1 MTSESKY
8 LMKEE
13 INELFKGMTQK
24 LPLNLLCGL
33 GVGLLTQLLVGLP
46 EFNSGVGTSDKLL
59 YMVLNQNPI
68 LFWISFSVGFL
79 WSNSLIKEMQKI
91 TLRKLII
98 RLPLILVWIIAIL
111 LSSTEL

>member
-1 MTSESKY
+1 
-8 LMKEE
+8 MKEE
-13 INELFKGMTQK
+13 INELFRGMTEK
-24 LPLNLLCGL
+24 LPLNLLCGF
-33 GVGLLTQLLVGLP
+33 GVGLLTQILVGLSDLD
-46 EFNSGVGTSDKLL
+46 SGVGISGNLL

-91 TLRKLII
+91 TLRKLFI

-111 LSSTEL
+111 LSSAEL